1 MLDLD
6 LKSVAVGV
14 VISVAAGGG
23 LYGLYVKTAGEA
35 GMAQANAYG
44 LIGECA
50 TLMSSSNAD
59 EIREFIARSNESLP
73 DIQKSDAVV
82 TAVSAAA
89 TDSTRVA
96 GLGTP
101 LSMCLQGL
109 ESHLKRVD
117 RG

>member
-14 VISVAAGGG
+14 VISIAAGGG
-23 LYGLYVKTAGEA
+23 LYGMYVKTAGEA
-35 GMAQANAYG
+35 GKAQAKAYG
-44 LIGECA
+44 LMGECA
-50 TLMSSSNAD
+50 TLMSSSDAD
-59 EIREFIARSNESLP
+59 QIREFMARSNESLP

-82 TAVSAAA
+82 TAVSAAVA
-89 TDSTRVA
+89 DSTRVA
-96 GLGTP
+96 GLGTS

-109 ESHLKRVD
+109 ESHLKRVN